1 MTRRL
6 TATLAAL
13 EALLV
18 VGVGLSIPLALFTA
32 LWAAQFGFQLD
43 WIIFWRGA
51 ADTWLLGHG
60 VAITFQLDPATALA
74 LGVDGVGEPF
84 VVTLAL
90 LGFAL
95 LTALLGVRLG
105 RRLRDE
111 PHRVLGELVAIASV
125 LVLAALVVLSA
136 GHPAALPSRWQGALF
151 PPLVYGLGVAIGSIG
166 ATNPARV
173 RLRQLIAD
181 APPLLT
187 GIGGAALRAGL
198 GTAATVVLAASLL
211 TTTALVLG
219 YGQVIA
225 LYESVQAGVL
235 GGVALTLGQLALL
248 PTVVLWAASW
258 LVGPGFALGAG
269 SMVSPLQS
277 TLGPLPAIPLLGAL
291 PLGESP
297 LGYLTILV
305 PVAAAFAA
313 GLAVRPRLASA
324 LERAYGEVLSAGA
337 RAGWSAL
344 TGLLAAVVAGLAM
357 GSLAWLSA
365 GSAGPGR
372 LAVVG
377 PDAVAVGLWMLVE
390 TLLGATL
397 GLLAAGVRVPRTS
410 ARSRSR

>member
-18 VGVGLSIPLALFTA
+18 VGVGLSIPLALFTV
-32 LWAAQFGFQLD
+32 LWAAQYGFQLD
-43 WIIFWRGA
+43 WIIFWRAA
-51 ADTWLLGHG
+51 ADAWLLGHG
-60 VAITFQLDPATALA
+60 VTVTFQLDAATALA
-74 LGVDGVGEPF
+74 LGVTGVGDPF
-84 VVTLAL
+84 PVTLAL

-105 RRLRDE
+105 RRLREE
-111 PHRVLGELVAIASV
+111 PHRILGELVAVTGV
-125 LVLAALVVLSA
+125 LVLATLVVLSA

-173 RLRQLIAD
+173 RLRQLMAD
-181 APPLLT
+181 APPLVT

-198 GTAATVVLAASLL
+198 GAAATVIAAAAVLTA
-211 TTTALVLG
+211 TALLLG

-235 GGVALTLGQLALL
+235 GGIALTLGQFALL
-248 PTVVLWAASW
+248 PTVVLWSASW

-269 SMVSPLQS
+269 SIVSPVATS
-277 TLGPLPAIPLLGAL
+277 LGPLPAIPLLGAL
-291 PLGESP
+291 PAGESP
-297 LGYLTILV
+297 LGYLTLLV
-305 PVAAAFAA
+305 PLAAAFAA
-313 GLAVRPRLASA
+313 GLAVRPRLAAA
-324 LERAYGEVLSAGA
+324 LERAGDGDIGPGA
-337 RAGWSAL
+337 RLGWSAL
-344 TGLLAAVVAGLAM
+344 TGLAAALVAGLAM
-357 GSLAWLSA
+357 GFFAWLSA

-377 PDAVAVGLWMLVE
+377 PDPVAVGLWMLAE
-390 TLLGATL
+390 TLVGVSL
-397 GLLAAGVRVPRTS
+397 GLLAAGVRVPRRLTA
-410 ARSRSR
+410 ARSR